1 MKDEI
6 KKPLVVLLG
15 LIALA
20 AGGAGVAQAIGGGDD
35 DGGRG
40 EQNEKADGGNLSG
53 DAKGRAERAAV
64 SAAGGGTVVESEK
77 GDDGNAAYEVA
88 VKKPDGSTVE
98 YHLDGNFK
106 VIGTEK
112 D

>member
-1 MKDEI
+1 MQI
-6 KKPLVVLLG
+6 AIAVTAVV
-15 LIALA
+15 LA
-20 AGGAGVAQAIGGGDD
+20 AGGAGVAQAVSGSEEE
-35 DGGRG
+35 GGR
-40 EQNEKADGGNLSG
+40 EANEKADGGNLSG

-77 GDDGNAAYEVA
+77 GDDGSAAYEVA
-88 VKKPDGSTVE
+88 VKKADGSTVE

-106 VIGTEK
+106 VIGTER